1 MLLNREGMQQKKR
14 GGKKTLEEC
23 LLFIIDKTLDSI
35 FSRSN
40 TQRHDDNGSGK
51 TCRRS
56 IQLGNDFEEC
66 TRTDTEADDCLRTHP
81 TTSFDRCASCFRS

>member
-40 TQRHDDNGSGK
+40 TQRHDNNGSGK

-56 IQLGNDFEEC
+56 I
-66 TRTDTEADDCLRTHP
+66 
-81 TTSFDRCASCFRS
+81 